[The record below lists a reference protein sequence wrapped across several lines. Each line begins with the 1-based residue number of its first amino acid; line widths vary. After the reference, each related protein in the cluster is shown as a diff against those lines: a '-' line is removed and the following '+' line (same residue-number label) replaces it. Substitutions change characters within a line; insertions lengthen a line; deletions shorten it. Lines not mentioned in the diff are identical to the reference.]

1 LETKQRIGKMKS
13 GKKGGF
19 WRLPCEREEERP
31 RCHELCVS
39 ECFLLGFNFQ
49 VLLDSSSNMGGCLA
63 CHVQN
68 VLDLLEG

>member
-1 LETKQRIGKMKS
+1 MKS

-39 ECFLLGFNFQ
+39 ECFLWGFKG
-49 VLLDSSSNMGGCLA
+49 LLDSSSNMRGCLV

-68 VLDLLEG
+68 VLDLLER